1 MSMQG
6 GQGKERM
13 GESMSGMMNMS
24 ASQLTM
30 YLKNTDFPADKKKIV
45 DMAKSNGAPE
55 NIIQMLNKLPDKQ
68 YSSSS
73 DIEREFT
80 KMR

>member
-13 GESMSGMMNMS
+13 GESMSGMHMS
-24 ASQLTM
+24 ASQVTM
-30 YLKNTDFPADKKKIV
+30 YLKNTDFPADKRQIV

-68 YSSSS
+68 YSNSTE
-73 DIEREFT
+73 IEREFT
-80 KMR
+80 KMK